1 MGRHALGLVEEL
13 GRAGLASK
21 RRERAAVAAK
31 TTGNDRVDRW
41 IERAGTPR
49 SAGLVIAYA
58 TTTTA
63 VVAALLMKLIEPK
76 EFSSV
81 GSGFWWAVQTVT
93 RVGYGDIVPMTAAGR
108 IAASL
113 VMLFGTAFLV
123 VVTAVITSTF
133 VARSRDSAGAE
144 TVGARRDQFRLISE
158 RLDAIEAALLED
170 T

>member
-1 MGRHALGLVEEL
+1 M
-13 GRAGLASK
+13 
-21 RRERAAVAAK
+21 
-31 TTGNDRVDRW
+31 
-41 IERAGTPR
+41 
-49 SAGLVIAYA
+49 IAYA

>member
-1 MGRHALGLVEEL
+1 M
-13 GRAGLASK
+13 
-21 RRERAAVAAK
+21 AAK

-108 IAASL
+108 IVASL

-133 VARSRDSAGAE
+133 VARSRDSADAE